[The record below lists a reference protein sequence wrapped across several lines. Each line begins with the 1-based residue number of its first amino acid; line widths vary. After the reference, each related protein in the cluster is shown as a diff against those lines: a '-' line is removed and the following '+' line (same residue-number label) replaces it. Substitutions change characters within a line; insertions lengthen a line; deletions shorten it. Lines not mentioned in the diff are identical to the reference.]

1 MTKFDKTALPFPIHR
16 DTTALDVVS
25 PFGTG
30 DTGCLLNIMK
40 DSTILIGPPPPIIS
54 VYDLPEWRKDTTAPP
69 IVPKATDD
77 DSS

>member
-1 MTKFDKTALPFPIHR
+1 MNPFDKTVLPFPIYR
-16 DTTALDVVS
+16 DTTAIDVVRMD
-25 PFGTG
+25 GTA
-30 DTGCLLNIMK
+30 DTGCLLEVMK
-40 DSTILIGPPPPIIS
+40 NSTILIGPPPPIIS